1 MIAYK
6 VKWLDA
12 LLIQEAAYEWHRQG
26 LLSEEKWQA
35 VQEQHTPH
43 FYTPNVFIR
52 IGLGIFC
59 CIALSA
65 AMGLFALFLSLDS
78 EAGFAAYCL
87 FGGVG
92 AIVLLEFWIIG
103 SKKHLASGI
112 DDMLLY
118 FGSWGLIVGLYIILD
133 GPPALTCF
141 CMALPI
147 LVVGCIRYADRLMAA
162 AAFVCALLIVVHI
175 VQEALPGLM
184 LYILPFAGMA
194 FAAAAYW
201 LAQRAQQRWAWRHWS
216 DVLGTVKLLALLLF
230 YASGNIWVIEQIGR
244 AEFQL
249 EQVPM
254 AGFFWAFTWG
264 VPMAYIVWGLRSKN
278 RLALDVGLGCIAAA
292 VFTFRYYHHV
302 MPLEWAAVLGG
313 AVLFAVA
320 YFSIRFLEKNR
331 TAYTYA
337 PDGDTTL
344 LQEVE
349 QQLIEQS
356 IAGQQ
361 MPTAPVKK
369 ESFGG
374 GEFGGGGA
382 SGDF

>member
-1 MIAYK
+1 MIAYN
-6 VKWLDA
+6 VKCLDT
-12 LLIQEAAYEWHRQG
+12 LLTQDAAREWHRQG
-26 LLSEEKWQA
+26 LLSEEKWRA
-35 VQEQHTPH
+35 VQERHTPQ

-65 AMGLFALFLSLDS
+65 AMGFFALFLSLDS
-78 EAGFAAYCL
+78 EAGVAAYCL
-87 FGGVG
+87 LGGAG
-92 AIVLLEFWIIG
+92 AIALLELWIIG
-103 SKKHLASGI
+103 SKKHRASGI
-112 DDMLLY
+112 DDLLLY
-118 FGSWGLIVGLYIILD
+118 FGTWGLIVGLYLIFD
-133 GPPALTCF
+133 EPPTLVCF

-147 LVVGCIRYADRLMAA
+147 LVAGCIRYADRLMAA

-175 VQEALPGLM
+175 ILEALPDLA
-184 LYILPFAGMA
+184 LYLLPFAGMA

-201 LAQRAQQRWAWRHWS
+201 LAQQGQQRWAWRHWH
-216 DVLGTVKLLALLLF
+216 DVLTAVQLLALVTF
-230 YASGNIWVIEQIGR
+230 YASGNIWLIEQIGR

-254 AGFFWAFTWG
+254 AGFFWVFTLG
-264 VPMAYIVWGLRSKN
+264 VPLAYIAWGLRSKN
-278 RLALDVGLGCIAAA
+278 RLTLDVGLGCIAVA

-331 TAYTYA
+331 TTYTYA
-337 PDGDTTL
+337 PDGDTTM
-344 LQEVE
+344 LQELE
-349 QQLIEQS
+349 QQLIEQG

-361 MPTAPVKK
+361 TPAPVKR